1 MPSFSVQPLIS
12 SLPVYMTVQSEILS
26 WPLVLLLFPGVQ
38 VKFVAK
44 LLDHPPISL
53 LPVHMTMQSEIL
65 SWPLVVFL
73 FLGVKVKF
81 VAKLLDFSLNLP
93 LNLHCPTGRK
103 IVLFAYALR
112 VVIAQQC
119 VIVHR
124 V

>member
-1 MPSFSVQPLIS
+1 M
-12 SLPVYMTVQSEILS
+12 
-26 WPLVLLLFPGVQ
+26 
-38 VKFVAK
+38 KFVAK
-44 LLDHPPISL
+44 LLDHPLISL

-73 FLGVKVKF
+73 FPGVKVKF
-81 VAKLLDFSLNLP
+81 VAKLLDFSLNLT

-119 VIVHR
+119 IIVH
-124 V
+124 